1 MADVCGDNR
10 FEIIEAV
17 KKRLIES
24 TNITTSPKEM
34 EVIDSLLLRMWQLG
48 YLKDNNVKHAT
59 WVVSKKYKPWYT
71 CSACEDCCVDGE
83 WFNTIS
89 FDNLAL
95 NQLDVKGLVSDEV
108 WDEIY
113 MGDDGLDGHQTSCS
127 MFVDL
132 VERKFAKNSCSDKR
146 YDLLDDAK
154 DMYQFLKDN
163 Q

>member
-71 CSACEDCCVDGE
+71 CSACEDCYVDGE
-83 WFNTIS
+83 WVEGHKWSYCPNCGAI
-89 FDNLAL
+89 
-95 NQLDVKGLVSDEV
+95 
-108 WDEIY
+108 
-113 MGDDGLDGHQTSCS
+113 MDGK
-127 MFVDL
+127 
-132 VERKFAKNSCSDKR
+132 VE
-146 YDLLDDAK
+146 
-154 DMYQFLKDN
+154 
-163 Q
+163 